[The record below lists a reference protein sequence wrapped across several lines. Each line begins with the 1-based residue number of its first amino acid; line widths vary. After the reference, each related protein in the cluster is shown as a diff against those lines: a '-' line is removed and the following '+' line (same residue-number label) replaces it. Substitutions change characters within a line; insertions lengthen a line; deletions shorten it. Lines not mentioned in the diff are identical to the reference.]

1 MDEFGKWWKV
11 HDPLWGVGFYN
22 PKEVGVQHDRV
33 HWLKR
38 EDLPK
43 INLPEEDQQRTLWL
57 YLKRDV
63 QLASGAMLGDQ
74 LYQAYELWC
83 KATKGGMKS
92 QGGQNTPTH
101 TPGGSNDSAA
111 VRQGR
116 LLPARLAIE
125 HASVPEEGD
134 ADMEVRVDSDGG

>member
-1 MDEFGKWWKV
+1 
-11 HDPLWGVGFYN
+11 
-22 PKEVGVQHDRV
+22 
-33 HWLKR
+33 
-38 EDLPK
+38 
-43 INLPEEDQQRTLWL
+43 
-57 YLKRDV
+57 
-63 QLASGAMLGDQ
+63 MLGDQ